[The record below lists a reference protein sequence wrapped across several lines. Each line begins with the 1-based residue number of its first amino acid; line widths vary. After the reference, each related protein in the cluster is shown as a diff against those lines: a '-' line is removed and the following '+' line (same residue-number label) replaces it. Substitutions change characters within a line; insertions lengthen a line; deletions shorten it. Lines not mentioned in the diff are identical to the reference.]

1 MSISDRLS
9 LRRLKIP
16 TKLIILVGVIG
27 VVAVI
32 MAFALIRQQLAE
44 ISSLR
49 DEQAGLGYLRQL
61 HSTFQHL
68 QQHRSAAGM
77 ALLDSS
83 SQSDLQNLR
92 GVLKTD
98 FESLAST
105 DQGLG
110 AQLTTSELFATVQR
124 NWRNISNRFD
134 QFDEQQSY
142 DAHSRLLDDVVDL
155 ALVVGENSGL
165 RTTSDLASFYLT
177 DITMARILE
186 VSEEIGKLHVRGLE
200 VAVRGT
206 ATSELRQEMANRTAN
221 IAVGTAAIERSLEL
235 AFVQGFGLRQ
245 QGETVWQTADS
256 RVQVFLAFMDQ
267 EILRDLPEGEVLQA
281 SPSAVLE
288 TGNQALTALYA
299 VANVELDSLEGRLT
313 ARLGRRHLELGLTLG
328 GLAIGFLVSGLLAF
342 LIASGLTRQLGMITA
357 TLTQIGIGNFEARS
371 EILTEDEL
379 GTVARSLNGML
390 ANTLALIQSRE
401 ERDAQQKSIMKL
413 LDEVSD
419 VAQGDLSRDAEV
431 TPEITGAIADA
442 FNFMISELRRLVGDI
457 QHTASQVGDAADH
470 IQTTTESLAEGSD
483 SQSRRIIDASET
495 IRSMAGAMQ
504 GVSANASRAAE
515 VARIARSSSLRGAQA
530 VTETAKGMISVR
542 QEVQETSKRIKRLGE
557 TSQEI
562 GEIAKLIN
570 EIADRT
576 GMLALNAS
584 IQAASAG
591 EAGRGFAVV
600 AAEVERLAV
609 RAADATKQI
618 DELINTIQGETSE
631 VVIAMEE
638 TTREVVNG
646 SALASEAG
654 QTLTEIE
661 GVSKELADLV
671 ESISEAST
679 SQAGSSEQIAQA
691 MADISGISQRTAS
704 GSRDAAESV
713 QGLAALV
720 GKLRDSVRTFKLP
733 ATAA

>member
-27 VVAVI
+27 VVAVV
-32 MAFALIRQQLAE
+32 MAVALVRQQLSE
-44 ISSLR
+44 IGSLR
-49 DEQAGLGYLRQL
+49 DEQGGLRYLRQL

-68 QQHRSAAGM
+68 QQHRSAASM
-77 ALLDSS
+77 ALLDNSP
-83 SQSDLQNLR
+83 QGDLQQLR
-92 GVLKTD
+92 SVLATD
-98 FESLAST
+98 FETLAAT
-105 DQGLG
+105 DQQLG
-110 AQLTTSELFATVQR
+110 GQLTTNELFATIQR
-124 NWRNISNRFD
+124 NWRNVSTRFD
-134 QFDEQQSY
+134 QFDERQSY

-155 ALVVGENSGL
+155 ALAVGEGSGL

-177 DITMARILE
+177 EITMARLLE
-186 VSEEIGKLHVRGLE
+186 VSEETGKLQARGLE
-200 VAVRGT
+200 VAAYGPPAV
-206 ATSELRQEMANRTAN
+206 ELRQELANRTAN
-221 IAVGTAAIERSLEL
+221 IAVGISAIERSLEL
-235 AFVQGFGLRQ
+235 AFAQGFGLRQ
-245 QGETVWQTADS
+245 QGEAVWQTADN
-256 RVQVFLAFMDQ
+256 RVRVFLAFIDQ
-267 EILRDLPEGEVLQA
+267 EILRELPEGEVLQV
-281 SPSAVLE
+281 SPAGVLE
-288 TGNQALTALYA
+288 AGNQALTALYA
-299 VANVELDSLEGRLT
+299 VANVELDSLEERLT
-313 ARLGRRHLELGLTLG
+313 ARLGRLQLLLGLTLG

-342 LIASGLTRQLGMITA
+342 FIARGLTRQLGMITA

-371 EILTEDEL
+371 EIVTEDEL

-401 ERDAQQKSIMKL
+401 ERDTQQKSIMKL

-419 VAQGDLSRDAEV
+419 VAQGDLTRDAEV

-457 QHTASQVGDAADH
+457 QDTAEQVGDAAVH

-504 GVSANASRAAE
+504 GVSANAVRAAE

-530 VTETAKGMISVR
+530 VTQTAKGMISVR

-618 DELINTIQGETSE
+618 DELIKTIQGETNE

-646 SALASEAG
+646 STLASEAG

-661 GVSKELADLV
+661 EVSNELADLV
-671 ESISEAST
+671 ESISDAST

-691 MADISGISQRTAS
+691 MADISGISQSTAS

-720 GKLRDSVRTFKLP
+720 GKLRDSVSTFKLP
-733 ATAA
+733 ADAA